1 MQVFV
6 AGAPEPLQQ
15 EARSQE
21 EEEVCVSAV
30 SQYPGIL
37 MGSLDV
43 EEVCVSAV
51 SALQQHLTPALST
64 PARLSTATTTE
75 TDEDL
80 MLSSPENEEDSKWF
94 LHERDLLITEEEEED
109 GDETFNWEDF
119 IHGQG
124 KCDDSSSLAKTVT
137 DEERSHF
144 CHLASCQRKLQKVIY
159 KSSFAIYDL
168 WISCIYMQYA

>member
-6 AGAPEPLQQ
+6 GSAPEPLQQ

-30 SQYPGIL
+30 A
-37 MGSLDV
+37 
-43 EEVCVSAV
+43 AV
-51 SALQQHLTPALST
+51 SALQQHLAPALST
-64 PARLSTATTTE
+64 PARLSVSTTE
-75 TDEDL
+75 TGEDL

-94 LHERDLLITEEEEED
+94 LHERDLLITEEEEDLE
-109 GDETFNWEDF
+109 ETFNWEDF

-137 DEERSHF
+137 NEGRSHF
-144 CHLASCQRKLQKVIY
+144 YHV
-159 KSSFAIYDL
+159 
-168 WISCIYMQYA
+168 